1 MAVYFNKFSIVWP
14 SLTIIIICILLTLTI
29 VCNTILIMSCGGNNS
44 ISVVKLYLTGAL
56 EMFIVSTPSKGMRL
70 HELCV

>member
-1 MAVYFNKFSIVWP
+1 MAFYFNKFLIIGAL
-14 SLTIIIICILLTLTI
+14 LTIIRIVLPLTI

-44 ISVVKLYLTGAL
+44 ILMVKLYLTGAL
-56 EMFIVSTPSKGMRL
+56 ETFVVSILSKGMRL

>member
-1 MAVYFNKFSIVWP
+1 MAVYYKKFLIIWP
-14 SLTIIIICILLTLTI
+14 SQTIIRIMLTLTI

-56 EMFIVSTPSKGMRL
+56 ETFIVSILSKGMRL

>member
-1 MAVYFNKFSIVWP
+1 MAVYFNKLLIIGAL
-14 SLTIIIICILLTLTI
+14 LTIICIVLPLTI

-44 ISVVKLYLTGAL
+44 ILMVKLYLTGAL
-56 EMFIVSTPSKGMRL
+56 ETFVVSILSKGMRL

>member
-1 MAVYFNKFSIVWP
+1 
-14 SLTIIIICILLTLTI
+14 
-29 VCNTILIMSCGGNNS
+29 MSCGGNNS

-56 EMFIVSTPSKGMRL
+56 ETFMSKGMRL